1 MTIRRVLGRARIRAA
16 SVLVP
21 GLVASLLMPLSSAQA
36 DDSDSLSMESYTRPV
51 NAEPLDL
58 TELQAQPNKLRG
70 LSSADSAQAVL
81 PRETLGQAK
90 SFAPLATEAS
100 ARYQPPGRKPLASRA
115 PTAISLPEPPHTMTT
130 QECVA
135 GLATKTF
142 YIKSRYAMCSGK
154 QFDQVWLRNGR
165 PVGTSHFDVL
175 AIGTIPKNSRTV
187 TITYYF
193 TDFTA
198 AKENGAAAMGITT
211 KGSITHRWPSTA
223 AYTQGGVTMPFT
235 RTWSQLLGAD
245 TYKHTLTVP
254 AGQGSDS
261 AKTDLIAAVYVPNIS
276 IKAPPAWTTE
286 PITGGDLFMLP
297 PRWDKA
303 PYLPNAAAGAA
314 SWAVV
319 TPLKYST
326 AAGAPEREVALHI
339 QKAFTTPGMTQP
351 PMAKKDLPGKGPEPA
366 LTRLY
371 WDTKRRELNRNR
383 SVYNCGKYFGEDYA
397 TSAGYARECDEY
409 PMAST
414 YEGAGHSD
422 YDHLAEPGNFSALP
436 LKKEDNGAAGSLL
449 AQFYDK
455 NRVIDGPDDGFWVEI
470 TS

>member
-1 MTIRRVLGRARIRAA
+1 MTTRGALARLRIRAA
-16 SVLVP
+16 AVLVP
-21 GLVASLLMPLSSAQA
+21 GLLASLLVPSSTAQA
-36 DDSDSLSMESYTRPV
+36 DDSGSLSMKSSMRPV

-58 TELQAQPNKLRG
+58 AALQQQPALRG
-70 LSSADSAQAVL
+70 LSSESTTQALL
-81 PRETLGQAK
+81 PRETVGPAK
-90 SFAPLATEAS
+90 TYAPLAPEDS
-100 ARYQPPGRKPLASRA
+100 ARDRPPVRRPLAPQA
-115 PTAISLPEPPHTMTT
+115 PAAVTLPEPSHTMTPA
-130 QECVA
+130 ECVL

-175 AIGTIPKNSRTV
+175 AIGTVPANSRTITV
-187 TITYYF
+187 TYHF

-198 AKENGAAAMGITT
+198 AADNGAASMGITT
-211 KGSITHRWPSTA
+211 KGGIVQSWPSSAT
-223 AYTQGGVTMPFT
+223 YTQGGVTMPFT
-235 RTWSQLLGAD
+235 RTWTQLLGAD
-245 TYKHTLTVP
+245 TYKHTVTAA
-254 AGQGSDS
+254 AGQGTQP
-261 AKTDLIAAVYVPNIS
+261 ARADLLSAVYVPNIS

-314 SWAVV
+314 TWAVV
-319 TPLKYST
+319 TPLQYST
-326 AAGAPEREVALHI
+326 AAGAPAREVALHI
-339 QKAFTTPGMTQP
+339 QKAFTTPGLTQP
-351 PMAKKDLPGKGPEPA
+351 PMARKDVPGKSASAP

-371 WDTKRRELNRNR
+371 WDTRRRDLNRNR
-383 SVYNCGKYFGEDYA
+383 SVYNCQKYFGEDYA

-422 YDHLAEPGNFSALP
+422 YDPLAEPGNFSVLP
-436 LKKEDNGAAGSLL
+436 VTARDNGDAGILL
-449 AQFYDK
+449 GQFYDK
-455 NRVIDGPDDGFWVEI
+455 NRIVDGPDDGFIVEI

>member
-1 MTIRRVLGRARIRAA
+1 MVRRVLARARIRAA
-16 SVLVP
+16 AVLVP
-21 GLVASLLMPLSSAQA
+21 GLLASLLMPLSSAQA
-36 DDSDSLSMESYTRPV
+36 DGSDSLSMESYMRPV

-58 TELQAQPNKLRG
+58 AELQQQPSKLRG
-70 LSSADSAQAVL
+70 LPNEEATQAVL

-90 SFAPLATEAS
+90 TYAPLATEYS
-100 ARYQPPGRKPLASRA
+100 ARYQPPSRRPLTSRA
-115 PTAISLPEPPHTMTT
+115 PAAISLPEPPHTMTT

-142 YIKSRYAMCSGK
+142 YIKSRYAVCSGK
-154 QFDQVWLRNGR
+154 QFDQVWLRNGS

-175 AIGTIPKNSRTV
+175 AIGTIPQNSRTITV
-187 TITYYF
+187 TYYF
-193 TDFTA
+193 TDFTT
-198 AKENGAAAMGITT
+198 AKENGAAWMGITT
-211 KGSITHRWPSTA
+211 KGSVTHSWPSTA

-245 TYKHTLTVP
+245 TYQHTLTVA
-254 AGQGSDS
+254 AGQGSDTP
-261 AKTDLIAAVYVPNIS
+261 KTDLIAAVYVANIS
-276 IKAPPAWTTE
+276 LKAPPAWASE

-314 SWAVV
+314 SWAVL
-319 TPLKYST
+319 TPLQYST

-339 QKAFTTPGMTQP
+339 QKAFATPGMTQP
-351 PMAKKDLPGKGPEPA
+351 PMARKDLPGKGPDPA

-371 WDTKRRELNRNR
+371 WDTKRRDLNRNR

-422 YDHLAEPGNFSALP
+422 YDPLAEPGNFSVLP
-436 LKKEDNGAAGSLL
+436 VKKEDNGAGGILL

-455 NRVIDGPDDGFWVEI
+455 NRVIDGPDDAFWIEI

>member
-1 MTIRRVLGRARIRAA
+1 M
-16 SVLVP
+16 
-21 GLVASLLMPLSSAQA
+21 
-36 DDSDSLSMESYTRPV
+36 RPV

-58 TELQAQPNKLRG
+58 AELQQQPSKLRG
-70 LSSADSAQAVL
+70 LSSEDTTQAVL

-90 SFAPLATEAS
+90 TFAPLATEAS

-115 PTAISLPEPPHTMTT
+115 PTAVSLPEPPHTMTT

-135 GLATKTF
+135 GLA
-142 YIKSRYAMCSGK
+142 GK
-154 QFDQVWLRNGR
+154 QFEQVWLRNGQ

-175 AIGTIPKNSRTV
+175 AIGTIPKNSRTITV
-187 TITYYF
+187 TYYF

-211 KGSITHRWPSTA
+211 KGSITHLWPSTA
-223 AYTQGGVTMPFT
+223 AYTQGGVKMPFT

-245 TYKHTLTVP
+245 TYKHTLTVA
-254 AGQGSDS
+254 AGQGSTGTK
-261 AKTDLIAAVYVPNIS
+261 ADLVAAVYVPNIS
-276 IKAPPAWTTE
+276 LKAPPAWSSL

-314 SWAVV
+314 SWAVL
-319 TPLKYST
+319 TPLRYST

-339 QKAFTTPGMTQP
+339 QKAFTKPGMTQP
-351 PMAKKDLPGKGPEPA
+351 PMAKKDVPGKSPDPA

-371 WDTKRRELNRNR
+371 WDNKRRELNRNR
-383 SVYNCGKYFGEDYA
+383 STYNCGKYFGKDYA

-414 YEGAGHSD
+414 YEGSGHSD
-422 YDHLAEPGNFSALP
+422 YDPLAEPGNFSVLP
-436 LKKEDNGAAGSLL
+436 VKKEHNRDAGILL

-455 NRVIDGPDDGFWVEI
+455 NRVIDGPDDGFMVEI

>member
-1 MTIRRVLGRARIRAA
+1 
-16 SVLVP
+16 
-21 GLVASLLMPLSSAQA
+21 
-36 DDSDSLSMESYTRPV
+36 
-51 NAEPLDL
+51 
-58 TELQAQPNKLRG
+58 
-70 LSSADSAQAVL
+70 
-81 PRETLGQAK
+81 
-90 SFAPLATEAS
+90 
-100 ARYQPPGRKPLASRA
+100 
-115 PTAISLPEPPHTMTT
+115 MTT

-142 YIKSRYAMCSGK
+142 YIKSRYALCSGK
-154 QFDQVWLRNGR
+154 QFEQVWLRNGQ

-175 AIGTIPKNSRTV
+175 AIGTIPKNSRTITV
-187 TITYYF
+187 TYYF

-235 RTWSQLLGAD
+235 RTWSQLLGED
-245 TYKHTLTVP
+245 TYKHTLTVA

-261 AKTDLIAAVYVPNIS
+261 VKTDLIAAVYVPNIS
-276 IKAPPAWTTE
+276 LKAPPAWSSL

-314 SWAVV
+314 SWAVL
-319 TPLKYST
+319 TPLQYST

-339 QKAFTTPGMTQP
+339 QKAFTKPGMTQP
-351 PMAKKDLPGKGPEPA
+351 PMAKKDVPGKGPDPA

-371 WDTKRRELNRNR
+371 WDNKRRELNRSR

-397 TSAGYARECDEY
+397 TSAGYARQCDEY

-422 YDHLAEPGNFSALP
+422 YDPLAEPGNFSVLP
-436 LKKEDNGAAGSLL
+436 VKKEDNEAAGILL
-449 AQFYDK
+449 GQFYDK
-455 NRVIDGPDDGFWVEI
+455 NRVIDGPDDGFMVEI

>member
-1 MTIRRVLGRARIRAA
+1 
-16 SVLVP
+16 
-21 GLVASLLMPLSSAQA
+21 
-36 DDSDSLSMESYTRPV
+36 MESYMRPV

-58 TELQAQPNKLRG
+58 TDLQEQPNKLRD

-90 SFAPLATEAS
+90 SFAPLATEAL

-198 AKENGAAAMGITT
+198 AKENGAAAMDITT

-254 AGQGSDS
+254 TGRGSDS
-261 AKTDLIAAVYVPNIS
+261 AKTELIAAVYVPNIS

-303 PYLPNAAAGAA
+303 PYLPNAAAGGSLVGRRHAA
-314 SWAVV
+314 EVQHGCRCSRTGGSPAYPESVHHARDD
-319 TPLKYST
+319 
-326 AAGAPEREVALHI
+326 AAPCGQE
-339 QKAFTTPGMTQP
+339 G
-351 PMAKKDLPGKGPEPA
+351 LPGKGPEPA

-371 WDTKRRELNRNR
+371 WDT
-383 SVYNCGKYFGEDYA
+383 
-397 TSAGYARECDEY
+397 
-409 PMAST
+409 
-414 YEGAGHSD
+414 
-422 YDHLAEPGNFSALP
+422 
-436 LKKEDNGAAGSLL
+436 
-449 AQFYDK
+449 
-455 NRVIDGPDDGFWVEI
+455 
-470 TS
+470 

>member
-1 MTIRRVLGRARIRAA
+1 MTIRRVLARARIRAA
-16 SVLVP
+16 AVLVP
-21 GLVASLLMPLSSAQA
+21 GLVTSLLMPLSSAQA
-36 DDSDSLSMESYTRPV
+36 DDSDSLSMESYMRPV
-51 NAEPLDL
+51 NAELLDL
-58 TELQAQPNKLRG
+58 TELQERPSKLRG
-70 LSSADSAQAVL
+70 LSSEDSAQAVL

-90 SFAPLATEAS
+90 NFAQLATEAS

-165 PVGTSHFDVL
+165 PVGTSRFDVL

-211 KGSITHRWPSTA
+211 KGSIAQRWPSTA

-245 TYKHTLTVP
+245 TYKHTLTVA
-254 AGQGSDS
+254 AGQGSTGMK
-261 AKTDLIAAVYVPNIS
+261 ADLVAAVYVPNIS

-314 SWAVV
+314 SWAVT
-319 TPLKYST
+319 TPLQYST
-326 AAGAPEREVALHI
+326 AVGAPEREVALHI

-351 PMAKKDLPGKGPEPA
+351 PMAKKDVPGKSPDPG

-371 WDTKRRELNRNR
+371 WDTKRREENRNR

-414 YEGAGHSD
+414 YEGSRHSD
-422 YDHLAEPGNFSALP
+422 YDHLAEPGNFSVLP
-436 LKKEDNGAAGSLL
+436 VKREDNGAAGNLL

-470 TS
+470 IS

>member
-1 MTIRRVLGRARIRAA
+1 
-16 SVLVP
+16 
-21 GLVASLLMPLSSAQA
+21 
-36 DDSDSLSMESYTRPV
+36 
-51 NAEPLDL
+51 
-58 TELQAQPNKLRG
+58 
-70 LSSADSAQAVL
+70 
-81 PRETLGQAK
+81 
-90 SFAPLATEAS
+90 
-100 ARYQPPGRKPLASRA
+100 
-115 PTAISLPEPPHTMTT
+115 MTT

-142 YIKSRYAMCSGK
+142 YIKSRYALCSGK
-154 QFDQVWLRNGR
+154 QFEQVWLRNGQ

-175 AIGTIPKNSRTV
+175 AIGTIPKNSRTITV
-187 TITYYF
+187 TYYF

-211 KGSITHRWPSTA
+211 KGSITHLWPSTA
-223 AYTQGGVTMPFT
+223 AYTQGGVKMPFT

-245 TYKHTLTVP
+245 TYKHTLTVA
-254 AGQGSDS
+254 AGQGYDS

-276 IKAPPAWTTE
+276 LKAPPAWSSL

-314 SWAVV
+314 SWAVL
-319 TPLKYST
+319 TPLRYST

-339 QKAFTTPGMTQP
+339 QKAFTKPGMAQP
-351 PMAKKDLPGKGPEPA
+351 PMAKKDVPGKSPDPA

-371 WDTKRRELNRNR
+371 WDNKRRELNRNR
-383 SVYNCGKYFGEDYA
+383 STYNCGKYFGKDYA

-414 YEGAGHSD
+414 YEGSGHSD
-422 YDHLAEPGNFSALP
+422 YDPLAEPGNFSVLP
-436 LKKEDNGAAGSLL
+436 VKKEHNRDAGILL

-455 NRVIDGPDDGFWVEI
+455 NRVIDGPDDGFMVEI

>member
-1 MTIRRVLGRARIRAA
+1 
-16 SVLVP
+16 
-21 GLVASLLMPLSSAQA
+21 
-36 DDSDSLSMESYTRPV
+36 
-51 NAEPLDL
+51 
-58 TELQAQPNKLRG
+58 
-70 LSSADSAQAVL
+70 
-81 PRETLGQAK
+81 
-90 SFAPLATEAS
+90 
-100 ARYQPPGRKPLASRA
+100 
-115 PTAISLPEPPHTMTT
+115 
-130 QECVA
+130 
-135 GLATKTF
+135 
-142 YIKSRYAMCSGK
+142 MCSGK

-254 AGQGSDS
+254 ADQGSDS

-303 PYLPNAAAGAA
+303 PYLPDAAAGAT

-351 PMAKKDLPGKGPEPA
+351 PVAKKV
-366 LTRLY
+366 
-371 WDTKRRELNRNR
+371 
-383 SVYNCGKYFGEDYA
+383 SQ
-397 TSAGYARECDEY
+397 ARV
-409 PMAST
+409 PS
-414 YEGAGHSD
+414 
-422 YDHLAEPGNFSALP
+422 P
-436 LKKEDNGAAGSLL
+436 
-449 AQFYDK
+449 
-455 NRVIDGPDDGFWVEI
+455 R
-470 TS
+470 